1 MKKKIVIGIVVFFML
16 VLLIPIRMQ
25 MKDGGSVQ
33 YKAVLYTVTKYH
45 QITMEMDDENEE
57 VADSGYRVGWGVKVL
72 GLEIFNNVKYVSD
85 TKSNNSAQ
93 DKQSD
98 FLMRLPE
105 DYTLEDARIDGC
117 VCFDNGDITEGQN
130 IWDDF
135 VDATNTQEE
144 ATVRLAFYYS
154 LDEEQCDPE
163 YYESVKDEYPMLYI
177 QELTYKDDSYTIRW
191 FEEGEEIKKTY
202 KYLMKYEGEPESE
215 TALYESYMRYVL
227 TNDNTVTW
235 EQIWRGLAS
244 SKLDDAIDHQVVYQK
259 YHYNE
264 WGITLTAENVTPTSV
279 TIKCTQSGGEPT
291 GKLQTGSRYVL
302 EMWTQEYGWQAV
314 PCYAEIYW
322 TEEVWLI
329 SKDRVTE
336 WEVKWERFYGKLSE
350 GKYRI
355 GKEIIDVRDTGD
367 YDTEIYYVEFE
378 IVE

>member
-45 QITMEMDDENEE
+45 QITMEWDDENEE

-215 TALYESYMRYVL
+215 TALYESYLRYVL

-235 EQIWRGLAS
+235 EQIWRGLIS
-244 SKLDDAIDHQVVYQK
+244 SELGDGIDHKVVYQK
-259 YHYNE
+259 YNYNH
-264 WGITLTAENVTPTSV
+264 N
-279 TIKCTQSGGEPT
+279 
-291 GKLQTGSRYVL
+291 
-302 EMWTQEYGWQAV
+302 TQEYCNAKV
-314 PCYAEIYW
+314 LEIYEDCFLAECLDVTSGLLKTGTKVMVTKNIVAAAGVPELNTGDHIRIVYNGLKRTK
-322 TEEVWLI
+322 TEEMKIVYAIYHLDEE
-329 SKDRVTE
+329 S
-336 WEVKWERFYGKLSE
+336 
-350 GKYRI
+350 
-355 GKEIIDVRDTGD
+355 EIIS
-367 YDTEIYYVEFE
+367 E
-378 IVE
+378 

>member
-45 QITMEMDDENEE
+45 QITMEIKDKNYGL
-57 VADSGYRVGWGVKVL
+57 AKSGYRVGWGVEIL

-202 KYLMKYEGEPESE
+202 KFLMKYEGEPESE
-215 TALYESYMRYVL
+215 TALYESYLRYVL

-244 SKLDDAIDHQVVYQK
+244 SKLGEAIDHQVVYQK
-259 YHYNE
+259 YNYNHNMQE
-264 WGITLTAENVTPTSV
+264 YCNA
-279 TIKCTQSGGEPT
+279 K
-291 GKLQTGSRYVL
+291 VL
-302 EMWTQEYGWQAV
+302 EIYEDCFLAECLDATSGLLKTGTKVMVTKKVVATAGV
-314 PCYAEIYW
+314 PELNTGDNIRIVYNGLKRTK
-322 TEEVWLI
+322 TEEMKIVYAIYHL
-329 SKDRVTE
+329 DE
-336 WEVKWERFYGKLSE
+336 E
-350 GKYRI
+350 G
-355 GKEIIDVRDTGD
+355 EIISQ
-367 YDTEIYYVEFE
+367 
-378 IVE
+378 

>member
-57 VADSGYRVGWGVKVL
+57 VADSGCRVGWGVKVL

-244 SKLDDAIDHQVVYQK
+244 SKLGDAIDHQVVYQK
-259 YHYNE
+259 YNYNH
-264 WGITLTAENVTPTSV
+264 N
-279 TIKCTQSGGEPT
+279 
-291 GKLQTGSRYVL
+291 
-302 EMWTQEYGWQAV
+302 TQEYCNAKVLEVYEDCFLAECLDVTSGLLKTGAKVMV
-314 PCYAEIYW
+314 PKKVVSVAGVPELNTGDHIRIVYNGLKRTK
-322 TEEVWLI
+322 TEEMKIVYAIYHL
-329 SKDRVTE
+329 DE
-336 WEVKWERFYGKLSE
+336 E
-350 GKYRI
+350 G
-355 GKEIIDVRDTGD
+355 EIISQ
-367 YDTEIYYVEFE
+367 
-378 IVE
+378 